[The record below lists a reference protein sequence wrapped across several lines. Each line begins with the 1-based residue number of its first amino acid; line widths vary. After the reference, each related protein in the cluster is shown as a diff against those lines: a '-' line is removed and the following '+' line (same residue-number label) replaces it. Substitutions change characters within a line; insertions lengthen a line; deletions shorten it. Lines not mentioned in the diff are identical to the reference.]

1 MSPNTPR
8 ETILLVDDDEQVR
21 ALALEVLRQQGYI
34 VLEAASGEEALR
46 LADESGHGKI
56 HLLLTDV
63 DLPSLNGPETARRT
77 QASRPKIKV
86 LYISG
91 NYRAVTELGLR
102 SDTLLRKPFTM
113 AELVQ
118 RVRSALDL
126 EAGC

>member
-1 MSPNTPR
+1 MSPNTPL

-46 LADESGHGKI
+46 LADESGDGKI

-63 DLPSLNGPETARRT
+63 DLPSLNGPETARRI

-91 NYRAVTELGLR
+91 DYRAVTELGVH

-118 RVRSALDL
+118 RVRSVLGL
-126 EAGC
+126 EVGC